1 MDDMNCLRKK
11 IPMIVEEEREP
22 LNDIPVEDAAITTPY
37 GTLMYPGIW
46 QSFAPEYRKL
56 ANNLEIAGQ
65 RINTYK

>member
-37 GTLMYPGIW
+37 GTLMYPGI
-46 QSFAPEYRKL
+46 
-56 ANNLEIAGQ
+56 
-65 RINTYK
+65 